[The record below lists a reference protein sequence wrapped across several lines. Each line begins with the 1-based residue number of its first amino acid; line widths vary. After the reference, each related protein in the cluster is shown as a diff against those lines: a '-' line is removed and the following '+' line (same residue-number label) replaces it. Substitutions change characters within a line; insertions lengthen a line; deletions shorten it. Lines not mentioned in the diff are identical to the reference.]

1 MTVVDASVIADAL
14 VVAGRV
20 GDAARQTLGALDVL
34 QAPQILAAEVVS
46 AFRSMVRRGELEE
59 SRARFGLGLLR
70 SLDALT
76 YPIDPFVERVWELRD
91 RVTVYDAWYIALAEY
106 LETDLVT
113 ADRRLSRIGDLRC
126 TVRQPG

>member
-14 VVAGRV
+14 VVAGLV
-20 GDAARQTLGALDVL
+20 GDAARHTLGALDVL